1 MIINKQIIR
10 LEFSYDEFSGVR
22 IHLLE
27 DDVEFQKILVS
38 SESQEH
44 HIWNYPFK
52 SQFFKRMNKRYSIK
66 IFQYEPKYTW
76 HEIQYE

>member
-10 LEFSYDEFSGVR
+10 MKFSNSGFGDFR
-22 IHLLE
+22 IHLLKN
-27 DDVEFQKILVS
+27 DVEFQKILVS
-38 SESQEH
+38 AGSEEH

-52 SQFFKRMNKRYSIK
+52 SQFFKRINKRYSIK